1 MSSNFS
7 PKNFTFLISIISSM
21 KLFAVLIL
29 TIVCSLTNGTSDK
42 KTSLSVASL
51 VPLLEMERQLI
62 NNLEEYTIDL
72 KQKLQILESQIAAM
86 RAENEKGYADPLAY
100 VSNPLNGLSLIRR
113 LNQDWVMWRKFMQK
127 PVGVLQM
134 RTLDLWLKKLPTN
147 MDLYS
152 ACAGIIRIRDYYDLK
167 LSDIIRGNL
176 FRFKYNVSMSVPDL
190 YAMGQHL
197 FENDQFLCAIPLL
210 QDVLQRIREEP
221 FPMGPQLNIE
231 ELDVIKLLVQSYV
244 QSQQYLQAL
253 SILEEGLELSSSDA
267 FLIREK
273 ENALRLMKET
283 PTKEKPTKKC
293 TIVNKKHD
301 IWKNTKECCKGTY
314 KSNNRLM
321 CYYNSSTTPFLRI
334 APFKTEQIGLDP
346 YVVVFHDVLS
356 PREIS
361 KLISL
366 TDRKLV
372 QAVTVNKKSFKE
384 MVRTAKAHWVYR
396 GYQELTKRIYRRIH
410 DMSGFELA
418 DAENFQIVN
427 YGIGGHYGEHKDY
440 FNASSSFF
448 TGYHRSQTKKYLG
461 DRIATVLFYLSDVEQ
476 GGATV
481 FPGISA
487 DSAYTVY
494 PRAGTAA
501 MWYNLHTDGLGDP
514 TTLHV
519 ACPVIVGSK
528 WVMTQWIRERS
539 QIFARPC
546 LEPSPSL
553 NPS

>member
-1 MSSNFS
+1 
-7 PKNFTFLISIISSM
+7 
-21 KLFAVLIL
+21 
-29 TIVCSLTNGTSDK
+29 
-42 KTSLSVASL
+42 
-51 VPLLEMERQLI
+51 
-62 NNLEEYTIDL
+62 
-72 KQKLQILESQIAAM
+72 
-86 RAENEKGYADPLAY
+86 
-100 VSNPLNGLSLIRR
+100 
-113 LNQDWVMWRKFMQK
+113 
-127 PVGVLQM
+127 
-134 RTLDLWLKKLPTN
+134 
-147 MDLYS
+147 
-152 ACAGIIRIRDYYDLK
+152 
-167 LSDIIRGNL
+167 
-176 FRFKYNVSMSVPDL
+176 
-190 YAMGQHL
+190 
-197 FENDQFLCAIPLL
+197 
-210 QDVLQRIREEP
+210 
-221 FPMGPQLNIE
+221 
-231 ELDVIKLLVQSYV
+231 
-244 QSQQYLQAL
+244 
-253 SILEEGLELSSSDA
+253 
-267 FLIREK
+267 
-273 ENALRLMKET
+273 
-283 PTKEKPTKKC
+283 
-293 TIVNKKHD
+293 
-301 IWKNTKECCKGTY
+301 
-314 KSNNRLM
+314 M

-448 TGYHRSQTKKYLG
+448 TGYHRSQTKTYLG